1 MSDRVYDELMAQKK
15 WASKYNGCV
24 TTALSNHAH
33 EWGKIADAAQKP
45 EEEWI
50 QTMARE
56 QHQKYSEALQEFER
70 LF

>member
-15 WASKYNGCV
+15 WASKHYGCI
-24 TTALSNHAH
+24 TTALANLAND
-33 EWGKIADAAQKP
+33 WGAIANAEPKP
-45 EEEWI
+45 GEEWL

-56 QHQKYSEALQEFER
+56 QHQKYSEALAEFET